1 MISASDARDA
11 IEDAWYIGLYGNVW
25 FARLGIE
32 KVASAC
38 NGCGPEWMS
47 QSMRDKLTDFLSI
60 FFPAFCIHDCRF
72 VYDNNGT
79 RGAFDAANEELR
91 LNCLLLADDKYG
103 WYDPRRY
110 VWRHR
115 ARLVYIACKDFG
127 WSAWRDAYGENK
139 KQGEM
144 K

>member
-1 MISASDARDA
+1 MISASEALHA
-11 IEDAWYIGLYGNVW
+11 IGNAWNIGLYGAEW
-25 FARLGIE
+25 FARLGVSE
-32 KVASAC
+32 VASAC
-38 NGCGPEWMS
+38 NGAGPEWMS
-47 QSMRDKLTDFLSI
+47 QSMRDKLTAFLDI

-72 VYDNNGT
+72 VYDNNGG

-91 LNCLLLADDKYG
+91 LNCILLADDKYG

-127 WSAWRDAYGENK
+127 WSAWRDAYGESK
-139 KQGEM
+139 KLKPEC
-144 K
+144 

>member
-1 MISASDARDA
+1 MIEYDKAVEAVHKA
-11 IEDAWYIGLYGNVW
+11 VTVGLYGCEW
-25 FARLGIE
+25 MWALGVD
-32 KVASAC
+32 KVEEAS
-38 NGCGPEWMS
+38 NGAGPEWMS
-47 QSMRDKLTDFLSI
+47 QEMRDKLTAFLDI

-72 VYDNNGT
+72 VYDNNGD

-127 WSAWRDAYGENK
+127 WSAWRDAFGEANK
-139 KQGEM
+139 GSK

>member
-1 MISASDARDA
+1 MMSLGEASVA
-11 IEDAWYIGLYGNVW
+11 IHVSWRVGLYGAEW
-25 FARLGIE
+25 IRALGVD
-32 KVASAC
+32 KVADAC

-47 QSMRDKLTDFLSI
+47 QSMRDKLTAFLDI

-72 VYDNNGT
+72 VYDNNGD

-91 LNCLLLADDKYG
+91 LNCLLLADDSYG

-110 VWRHR
+110 IWRHR
-115 ARLVYIACKDFG
+115 AKLVYIACKDFG
-127 WSAWRDAYGENK
+127 WSAWRDAYGENQ